1 MARIQSTMKDES
13 TWLAALRRG
22 DERAVRKLVDNY
34 GTRIY
39 NVALRIL
46 RNPQD
51 AEDAMQET
59 FIKALD
65 KLHQFDGRASFLTWL
80 YRIGVNTSLMALRK
94 RRAKQRKEEPLE
106 LPSFNELRRREMID
120 WSADPARKLL
130 RGELQQTMDAAIA
143 RLPEKYRV
151 VFVLRDLE
159 GLSTEQAGKVLGITP
174 GNVKVRLLRARLFLR
189 EQLDKYFH
197 EQEKVKA

>member
-1 MARIQSTMKDES
+1 MKDES
-13 TWLAALRRG
+13 VLLAAVRRG
-22 DERAVRKLVDNY
+22 DERAVRELVKKY

-59 FIKALD
+59 FITALD
-65 KLHQFDGRASFLTWL
+65 KLEQFDGRASFLTWL

-94 RRAKQRKEEPLE
+94 RRTKQRNEQPLE
-106 LPSFNELRRREMID
+106 LPSFEELRSREMID
-120 WSADPARKLL
+120 WSADPARMLL
-130 RGELQQTMDAAIA
+130 RGELQQIMDEAIA
-143 RLPEKYRV
+143 QLPEKYRV

-159 GLSTEQAGKVLGITP
+159 GLSTEQTGKVLSITP
-174 GNVKVRLLRARLFLR
+174 ANVKVRLLRARLFLR
-189 EQLDKYFH
+189 EQLDQYFH
-197 EQEKVKA
+197 EHDQVKVKA